1 MAGKSQIILAYA
13 PDEIGVSR
21 LSGICQTTSWHLAP
35 RNPEQAHPWSPCCY
49 WVDDASRRS
58 PAQPLRTCSL
68 IVVSLTA
75 PTRLRFL
82 SSCRRHECL
91 EGQFGEAAILQALV
105 VIVPEHVSEFRVATR
120 LWKFV
125 IFVSRLT
132 NYCEIIYGLP
142 DPSFPA

>member
-1 MAGKSQIILAYA
+1 MN
-13 PDEIGVSR
+13 VS
-21 LSGICQTTSWHLAP
+21 
-35 RNPEQAHPWSPCCY
+35 
-49 WVDDASRRS
+49 
-58 PAQPLRTCSL
+58 
-68 IVVSLTA
+68 
-75 PTRLRFL
+75 
-82 SSCRRHECL
+82 

-105 VIVPEHVSEFRVATR
+105 VIVPDHVSEFRVATR